1 MTIMRLGQPPPP
13 PTPIA
18 AATPG
23 GGLIPGLPTDLA
35 KLGEQIAQGA
45 QSVLPPG
52 LIPPGLIP
60 GVGGTATTPTT
71 VPQQPVDMFKAW
83 AVVGQ
88 RMSVTDEDTREEIL
102 DLFGDEDSFQAER
115 GNCFSPGMGISI
127 SRGGQAPVDLM
138 VSLSCAQA
146 QGDGFQWPYKMNGL
160 TPDTSSRLAKI
171 FEKFFGPVP
180 PGA

>member
-13 PTPIA
+13 PTPVTA
-18 AATPG
+18 VTPG
-23 GGLIPGLPTDLA
+23 GGLIPGLPPDLA

-45 QSVLPPG
+45 QSILPPG

-60 GVGGTATTPTT
+60 GQPGGTTTTM
-71 VPQQPVDMFKAW
+71 PQQAPVDMFKAW
-83 AVVGQ
+83 AVIGQ
-88 RMSVTDEDTREEIL
+88 RMPVTDEETREEIL
-102 DLFGDEDSFQAER
+102 DIFGDEDSFQSER

-127 SRGGQAPVDLM
+127 SRGGAAPVDLM
-138 VSLSCAQA
+138 VSLSCSQA
-146 QGDGFQWPYKMNGL
+146 QGDGFQWPYKVNGL
-160 TPDTSSRLAKI
+160 TSDTSSRLAKI